1 MTRKRQAYCMSS
13 SIGLLKLYHFSA
25 EGIRKELGVGYLG
38 GASLRGSLSCV
49 FVCDLDFSELFHS
62 MWLKTRRKKTLIV
75 RTKFCDLLA
84 RCFEV
89 LKVFA
94 TDLLMQLEPFQRF

>member
-1 MTRKRQAYCMSS
+1 MLHVLATYSS

-38 GASLRGSLSCV
+38 GASPRGSLSCV

-75 RTKFCDLLA
+75 LRPPCEMF
-84 RCFEV
+84 
-89 LKVFA
+89 
-94 TDLLMQLEPFQRF
+94 